1 MSNKIPNE
9 IGLGEFIAKVK
20 EDLKPTE
27 DSPIFF
33 LEKVEL
39 EIHVTVSQ
47 EVSGEAKAKADLKI
61 NVLGADFLKFGEAE
75 VGGKA
80 SGIIQKQAVHTIKA
94 TLSPIFTNEEMKSGL
109 SKEELDEIRA
119 KSISKIFRGE
129 KEDEKPSLSE
139 EKSKK
144 RFRG

>member
-94 TLSPIFTNEEMKSGL
+94 TLSPIFTN
-109 SKEELDEIRA
+109 IA
-119 KSISKIFRGE
+119 
-129 KEDEKPSLSE
+129 
-139 EKSKK
+139 
-144 RFRG
+144 

>member
-1 MSNKIPNE
+1 MSNE

-47 EVSGEAKAKADLKI
+47 EGSGELEAKAKADLKI

-119 KSISKIFRGE
+119 ESKPKIFRGRNN
-129 KEDEKPSLSE
+129 EDEKPSLSE
-139 EKSKK
+139 EKPKK